1 MKVDKMDH
9 SSGHSSHESMINES
23 FDPYVVEN
31 GRRYMVP
38 YRIIKRAVFEGVDKR
53 GLIDIPHA
61 ARLQYR
67 LMLMD
72 PVIKAS
78 VDFTKAKI
86 TVLYNPTGS
95 DNNKEKISLE
105 EIIAFLA
112 KEGVATDPSY
122 TTVEDYD
129 YYKNFYSY
137 AYNPSKIRERAPYG
151 YRMEQ
156 WQKMKPEWERKM
168 VEGNAVKKIKFK
180 NFQESYLDSNP
191 DAAAAVEPGR
201 VTKKTKPTLKERI
214 FGRGNSNGQGFWF
227 HGI

>member
-1 MKVDKMDH
+1 MDH
-9 SSGHSSHESMINES
+9 SSGHSSHEATINDS

-31 GRRYMVP
+31 GKKYMVP
-38 YRIIKRAVFEGVDKR
+38 YRMIKRAVFENIDRKE
-53 GLIDIPHA
+53 LIDIPHA

-86 TVLYNPTGS
+86 TVLYNPADS

-105 EIIAFLA
+105 EITAFLA
-112 KEGVATDPSY
+112 KEGVMTNPSY
-122 TTVEDYD
+122 TIVEDYD

-137 AYNPSKIRERAPYG
+137 AYNPAKIRERAPYG
-151 YRMEQ
+151 YTMEQ
-156 WQKMKPEWERKM
+156 WQKMKPDWERKM
-168 VEGNAVKKIKFK
+168 VEGEAAKKVKFK
-180 NFQESYLDSNP
+180 NFQEAYLDANS
-191 DAAAAVEPGR
+191 DAAAVVAPGR
-201 VTKKTKPTLKERI
+201 IAKKRKPTLKERI
-214 FGRGNSNGQGFWF
+214 FGKGNSNGKGFWF